1 MAKNYRKTSVIGT
14 YNQSIAKMADLI
26 GVIIGLPAGVGVLQW
41 LLAAFAGEY
50 EMKLMLG
57 ALTYS
62 VSIPLTFGVSL
73 LVGWMVAGKNKRT
86 DITEALK
93 RTE

>member
-1 MAKNYRKTSVIGT
+1 MSHITRASQRWLTF
-14 YNQSIAKMADLI
+14 I

-41 LLAAFAGEY
+41 LLAALAGEY
-50 EMKLMLG
+50 EMKLILG
-57 ALTYS
+57 MLTYS
-62 VSIPLTFGVSL
+62 VFILLTFGVSL

-86 DITEALK
+86 DIAEALK

>member
-1 MAKNYRKTSVIGT
+1 M
-14 YNQSIAKMADLI
+14 
-26 GVIIGLPAGVGVLQW
+26 LQW
-41 LLAAFAGEY
+41 LLAALAGEY

-57 ALTYS
+57 MLTYS
-62 VSIPLTFGVSL
+62 VFILLTFGVSL

>member
-1 MAKNYRKTSVIGT
+1 
-14 YNQSIAKMADLI
+14 
-26 GVIIGLPAGVGVLQW
+26 
-41 LLAAFAGEY
+41 
-50 EMKLMLG
+50 MKLILG
-57 ALTYS
+57 MLTYS
-62 VSIPLTFGVSL
+62 VFILLTFGVSL